1 MFTQQASLFS
11 GRCIFIT
18 VDVSQAGAGG
28 DNDEFTQ
35 NLLTDLSISVPGRGL
50 GAEAEAGSAGRE
62 KESELGGEGGDTGT
76 GISTLPHLMII
87 KSARTRMEF
96 YHLADAHTLLGG
108 GGGGEVVVSARI
120 HDFLQQ
126 FFSKELAPDRVI
138 EVPAM

>member
-1 MFTQQASLFS
+1 M
-11 GRCIFIT
+11 
-18 VDVSQAGAGG
+18 
-28 DNDEFTQ
+28 
-35 NLLTDLSISVPGRGL
+35 GL
-50 GAEAEAGSAGRE
+50 GLKLRLGRE

-126 FFSKELAPDRVI
+126 FFSQELAPDRVI